1 MGVKDPHRNLEA
13 WRKAM
18 DLVVDIYKVTE
29 TFPKQEQYGLTS
41 QMRRASVSVPS
52 NIAEGAV
59 GRTTNHFVNYLS
71 ISIGSLSELD
81 TQTELAYRLDFLNKS
96 DFETICSQIDRCKA
110 LIYGLKYSL
119 LKKEK

>member
-1 MGVKDPHRNLEA
+1 
-13 WRKAM
+13 M
-18 DLVVDIYKVTE
+18 DLVVDIYKVTD

-59 GRTTNHFVNYLS
+59 GRTTTHFINYLT

-81 TQTELAYRLDFLNKS
+81 TQTELAYRLNFLKKS
-96 DFETICSQIDRCKA
+96 DFDAICSQIDKCKA
-110 LIYGLKYSL
+110 LIFGLKNSL
-119 LKKEK
+119 LKKER